1 MKRFEAYLI
10 RLEIGLSKLKDHK
23 KESDLV
29 RAIHKAY
36 MMFCDVPD
44 LTDEEMS
51 ALADEIKGCEYEK
64 TT

>member
-10 RLEIGLSKLKDHK
+10 RLEISFRKLKDHK
-23 KESDLV
+23 NELDMV
-29 RAIHKAY
+29 RAIHSAY
-36 MMFCDVPD
+36 KMFYNEPD

-51 ALADEIKGCEYEK
+51 ALADEIRGEYGK

>member
-10 RLEIGLSKLKDHK
+10 RLENGFRKLKDHK
-23 KESDLV
+23 KELDMVQS
-29 RAIHKAY
+29 IHDAY
-36 MMFCDVPD
+36 GMFCNAPD

-51 ALADEIKGCEYEK
+51 ALADEIRGANEE

>member
-10 RLEIGLSKLKDHK
+10 RLEIAFRKLKDHK
-23 KESDLV
+23 NELDMV
-29 RAIHKAY
+29 RSIHSAY
-36 MMFCDVPD
+36 RMFCNDPD

-51 ALADEIKGCEYEK
+51 ALADEIRGANEE

>member
-10 RLEIGLSKLKDHK
+10 RLEISFRKLKDRK
-23 KESDLV
+23 NELV
-29 RAIHKAY
+29 VVRSIHAAY
-36 MMFCDVPD
+36 KMFCDEPD

-51 ALADEIKGCEYEK
+51 ALADEIRGEYGK

>member
-10 RLEIGLSKLKDHK
+10 RLEIGLHKLKDHK
-23 KESDLV
+23 NELDLV
-29 RAIHKAY
+29 QSIHSAY
-36 MMFCDVPD
+36 KMFCDEPD

-51 ALADEIKGCEYEK
+51 ALADKIRGEYGK